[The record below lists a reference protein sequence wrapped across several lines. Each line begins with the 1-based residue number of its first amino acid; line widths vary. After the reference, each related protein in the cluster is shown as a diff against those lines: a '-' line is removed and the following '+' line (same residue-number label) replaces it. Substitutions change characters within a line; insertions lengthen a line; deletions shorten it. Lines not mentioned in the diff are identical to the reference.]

1 MAIGKTIGKQLDN
14 GFPGGYAIQPDQLI
28 DTHVN
33 SDTADIKFGVAV
45 ALDTTKAG
53 ELVGVK
59 NITTVD
65 DVIAGITVRQV
76 KQGDRY
82 FEQGEAVYKPKDAVA
97 VMKRGQVS
105 ILVVDG
111 ANTVKYNGDVYYRFT
126 ANGSDKPVGF
136 TPAEDSDK
144 TVKLDNV
151 KFSGVPDA
159 NGVVSVVI
167 LTKKNA

>member
-1 MAIGKTIGKQLDN
+1 MAIGKTIGKSLDN

-28 DTHVN
+28 DSHVN
-33 SDTADIKFGVAV
+33 ADTKDIKFGVAV

-59 NITTVD
+59 NITANS

-97 VMKRGQVS
+97 VMKRGNVS
-105 ILVVDG
+105 VVVVDS
-111 ANTVKYNGDVYYRFT
+111 ANTVKYNGDVYFRFE
-126 ANGSDKPVGF
+126 ANGDSKPVGF
-136 TPAEDSDK
+136 TPAEDTGK

-159 NGVVSVVI
+159 NGVVSVAI